1 MKQFVKKT
9 LAMLVAV
16 MMLCALSVAAYA
28 EEPNGLGR
36 GQSVGFVDEDG
47 DGVCDNFGF
56 GRGSGQRRG
65 QGAGFVDEDGDG
77 VCDYY
82 GTGRGRGQ
90 GAGFVD
96 EDGDGVCDYFGTGR
110 GSGQGRGQGR
120 GQRNR

>member
-28 EEPNGLGR
+28 EEPNGR

-77 VCDYY
+77 VCDYF
-82 GTGRGRGQ
+82 GIGRRDGQGRGNR
-90 GAGFVD
+90 AGFVD

-110 GSGQGRGQGR
+110 GSGQGRGQ
-120 GQRNR
+120 RNR